1 MLRIAEWEEMIDH
14 YLGRKRAQPETV
26 ARASSSSPAWE
37 RFSIVSFV
45 WVRDSAPRSMTT
57 LCGD

>member
-1 MLRIAEWEEMIDH
+1 MIDH